1 MSLFG
6 LFKNEPKE
14 TTNREDDGIV
24 CPSTGHRFKTWKEY
38 GEATDPYS
46 IGEQYGRKQLIVFP
60 DLDDYLD
67 CHAAMHVKRAVETHG
82 NVVSIFHMVDE
93 VDKKIDKLLEQNQQ
107 ILERL
112 DKLEHKLENTSE
124 FSR

>member
-14 TTNREDDGIV
+14 TTNREDDDIV

-67 CHAAMHVKRAVETHG
+67 CHAAKHVDHAIETHH
-82 NVVSIFHMVDE
+82 NVESIFDMCKDL
-93 VDKKIDKLLEQNQQ
+93 KKSVAVLIEQNKQLMERIDKL
-107 ILERL
+107 ERGNEL
-112 DKLEHKLENTSE
+112 
-124 FSR
+124 SR